1 MTPETPYMTPEA
13 REGIGAERVY
23 VSDVVSR
30 RHILEYIVGVGDDE
44 AYAAAQTASDEDLA
58 APPMFHAAAT
68 RPVVP
73 ESSLAEDGQYV
84 GFAVEGIVGRTLAG
98 SQETELFAP
107 VRVGDV
113 ITERERVAGIEEKH
127 GRSGKLILVTLA
139 SEYTNQRGEIIAR
152 GTSVLIFR

>member
-1 MTPETPYMTPEA
+1 MTPDTPYMTAEA

-23 VSDVVSR
+23 VSDAVSR

-44 AYAAAQTASDEDLA
+44 AYAAAQAARDEDLV
-58 APPMFHAAAT
+58 APPMFHAATT

-73 ESSLAEDGQYV
+73 ESSLAEDGQYI
-84 GFAVEGIVGRTLAG
+84 GLAVPGIVGRTLAG

-107 VRVGDV
+107 VHVGDV
-113 ITERERVAGIEEKH
+113 ITERERVADIDEKN

-139 SEYTNQRGEIIAR
+139 SEYTNQRGELIAR
-152 GTSVLIFR
+152 GKSVLIFR

>member
-1 MTPETPYMTPEA
+1 MTPDTPYMTAEA

-30 RHILEYIVGVGDDE
+30 RHLLEYIVGVGDDE
-44 AYAAAQTASDEDLA
+44 AYAAAQVTRDEDLI

-68 RPVVP
+68 RPIVP
-73 ESSLAEDGQYV
+73 ESSLAEDGQYI
-84 GFAVEGIVGRTLAG
+84 GLAVPGIVGRTLAG

-107 VRVGDV
+107 IRVGDV
-113 ITERERVAGIEEKH
+113 ITERERVADIEEKN

-139 SEYTNQRGEIIAR
+139 SEYTNQRGELIAR
-152 GTSVLIFR
+152 GKSVLIFR